1 MKNERDVKHD
11 VFTVFENGACHP
23 GSEQYRRRKSLDSSM
38 FLEEFG
44 ITYEPGSRIWQS
56 SSKDQDEVSDRSE
69 ENQKVRRKKVT
80 IREEE
85 DDRVTINQSTSQSS
99 RDIRRAEPERP
110 CEFERQLQF
119 DAMHDQVGASGNA
132 QQVEQDHRNRL
143 DLVDDMILPEGA
155 TPEDMW
161 RGNARSA
168 YMRGPA
174 PTTGKGKKGIFSG
187 EPTSPLFGPSPEEVS
202 DIWDPP
208 EPRDR
213 PPIFG
218 PEQLDHHLRRDR
230 SPEPSGPYTDA
241 PAAPRSPSTSSSYNN
256 DTTWARDFGSLIRGP
271 RRRRPSDAP
280 RQGWDDSDWA
290 DDATNNYIDN
300 HGQEVEVAAP
310 PRGWSQGWQDRW
322 WDWNTSKSWWN

>member
-1 MKNERDVKHD
+1 
-11 VFTVFENGACHP
+11 
-23 GSEQYRRRKSLDSSM
+23 
-38 FLEEFG
+38 
-44 ITYEPGSRIWQS
+44 
-56 SSKDQDEVSDRSE
+56 
-69 ENQKVRRKKVT
+69 
-80 IREEE
+80 
-85 DDRVTINQSTSQSS
+85 
-99 RDIRRAEPERP
+99 
-110 CEFERQLQF
+110 
-119 DAMHDQVGASGNA
+119 MHDQVGASGNA
-132 QQVEQDHRNRL
+132 QQVEQDPL
-143 DLVDDMILPEGA
+143 TEIEDDMILPEGR
-155 TPEDMW
+155 TPEDMR

-174 PTTGKGKKGIFSG
+174 PPTGKGKKGIFSG

-208 EPRDR
+208 EARDR

-218 PEQLDHHLRRDR
+218 PE
-230 SPEPSGPYTDA
+230 PEQSGPYTDCPYTHA
-241 PAAPRSPSTSSSYNN
+241 PAAPRSPSTSSSYNEVACVP
-256 DTTWARDFGSLIRGP
+256 DTQWHRDYGSLIRGP
-271 RRRRPSDAP
+271 RRRRPSNAP